1 MKAMDKEVDRE
12 DEDGGGVG
20 RGAKLGLV
28 AIALLAIVFV
38 GLLVMKLSGPD
49 EKAVASD
56 ANRQKPSAKSP
67 KVNAGPTWGQ
77 HKRRD
82 SSPKKP
88 IVVAPSKQEKTRSSK
103 AARSNP
109 WSTGSAE
116 TSPAL
121 SMMPDQTTGSSSAG
135 YASVAP
141 APQPESDRG
150 TWSHQTAQSG
160 QASSPGVPPD
170 PFTQQAP
177 QPTTSSSYPAYYPP
191 SNQYGSSDTSYA
203 PYPSYPSSA
212 SSEPNPM
219 RGSAGNGSYQSAYT
233 PYGAN
238 SQGTGQYSPGNH
250 GSSRNDS
257 RRDHGYEQAPYSP
270 KAARPYPM
278 GRRDTRS
285 FDATSSYDRDSSYS
299 SGNPYSSRSTTISG
313 LGVRREDGKYVVGPN
328 ESFAAISQR
337 LYGTDAYFKALS
349 ECNRTAFPD
358 PDQLRVGDLI
368 DAPDERELLDKYP
381 DLCPSPQRRD
391 VMQSRISSVSAGPR
405 YRGGPTYTVQEGD
418 TLFDIARYKLG
429 NGARWPEIYDLN
441 SDVLKGDFNY
451 VTPGMTLTLPEE
463 SADAVTQRPGAD
475 RAY

>member
-12 DEDGGGVG
+12 EEGGGGVG

-28 AIALLAIVFV
+28 VLALLAIVFV

-56 ANRQKPSAKSP
+56 ANRQKPEAKSP
-67 KVNAGPTWGQ
+67 KVDAGPTWGR

-109 WSTGSAE
+109 WSTGSVE

-141 APQPESDRG
+141 APQ
-150 TWSHQTAQSG
+150 SG

-170 PFTQQAP
+170 PFAQQAP
-177 QPTTSSSYPAYYPP
+177 QPTSASSYPAYYPP
-191 SNQYGSSDTSYA
+191 SNQYGSSDASYA

-212 SSEPNPM
+212 GSEPNPM
-219 RGSAGNGSYQSAYT
+219 RGSARDGSHQTAYT

-238 SQGTGQYSPGNH
+238 SQAAGQYSSGSH

-257 RRDHGYEQAPYSP
+257 RRDLGYERAPHSP

-278 GRRDTRS
+278 GRRDARS
-285 FDATSSYDRDSSYS
+285 FDANSSYDSDTSYS
-299 SGNPYSSRSTTISG
+299 SGNSYSSRSTTISG

-328 ESFAAISQR
+328 ESFAVISQR
-337 LYGTDAYFKALS
+337 LYGTDAFFKALA
-349 ECNRTAFPD
+349 EWNRTAFPD

-368 DAPDERELLDKYP
+368 DAPDENELLDKYP

-391 VMQSRISSVSAGPR
+391 VMQARISSVSAGPR

-451 VTPGMTLTLPEE
+451 VTPGIVLTLPEE
-463 SADAVTQRPGAD
+463 PVDAVTQRPGTD